1 MTQQPSRPSNLPS
14 FSHQDQPMYGW
25 ALDSHKRPVPIS
37 LAGRGA
43 QGYTCPIC
51 NGPMIAKKGDIKQ
64 HHFAHEFESLP
75 ECTPE
80 NVAKKIAGTWL
91 VLELGEHMAHKK
103 PFPLQW
109 QMYGESYR
117 VNLLKDITA
126 IQEHIEFGKTEA
138 DIALMQGE
146 KWDHPYAVFMLN
158 LDSKRDPLI
167 YTQFT
172 AQSIPVISLPS
183 DQFRSGQVT
192 LKSVLE
198 AAEVYGGW
206 WLLEESE
213 RLPERLENDPN
224 TIRQI
229 LGRSVVQPPY
239 RFWGPLVSL
248 YGQHHVLRVGANLVW
263 LPPELWQ
270 IAVGGTRNRMSED
283 LIITTQEWPQKDGSV
298 IALYYVNLR
307 NTDFAVAIRRFRSG
321 EDVRAN
327 LPAQYRMRRTTA
339 EEVARALIAN

>member
-1 MTQQPSRPSNLPS
+1 MDMMPPPHHPHSSLQ
-14 FSHQDQPMYGW
+14 QPMYGW

-43 QGYTCPIC
+43 QGYFCPIC
-51 NGPMIAKKGDIKQ
+51 SGPMVAKKGDIKQ
-64 HHFAHEFESLP
+64 HHFAHEVESLP

-91 VLELGEHMAHKK
+91 VLELGERMALKK
-103 PFPLQW
+103 TVSLEW
-109 QMYGESYR
+109 QLYGETHR
-117 VNLLKDITA
+117 VNLLKGVTA
-126 IQEHIEFGKTEA
+126 IQENVEIEKVEA

-146 KWDHPYAVFMLN
+146 TWDHPYVVFMLN
-158 LDSKRDPLI
+158 LDPKRDPLT

-172 AQSIPVISLPS
+172 AQSIPVISMPS
-183 DQFRSGQVT
+183 EQFRSGQVT
-192 LKSVLE
+192 LTDVLE

-213 RLPERLENDPN
+213 RLPERLENDPSA
-224 TIRQI
+224 IRQI
-229 LGRSVVQPPY
+229 LGRAVIQPPY

-248 YGQHHVLRVGANLVW
+248 YGQRHVLRVGASLVW

-283 LIITTQEWPQKDGSV
+283 LIIITQEWPQKDGST

-307 NTDFAVAIRRFRSG
+307 NTDYAVAIRRFRTG
-321 EDVRAN
+321 ENIQAN

-339 EEVARALIAN
+339 EDVARALIAN